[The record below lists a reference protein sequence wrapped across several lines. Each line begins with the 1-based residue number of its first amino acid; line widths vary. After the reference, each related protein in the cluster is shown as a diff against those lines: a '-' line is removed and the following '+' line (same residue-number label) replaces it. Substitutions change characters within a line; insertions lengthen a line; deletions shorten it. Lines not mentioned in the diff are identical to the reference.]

1 MNLEFKQ
8 QGYED
13 IKYWADKS
21 PDKARHILSMIR
33 ELMDAPDKVLPPPE
47 PLKNELAGW
56 FSCPIDTKH
65 RLVFRKDSERIEIA
79 QVRCHN

>member
-13 IKYWADKS
+13 MRYWADAN
-21 PDKARHILSMIR
+21 PGKARRILEMIR
-33 ELMDAPDKVLPPPE
+33 ELMESPEKVRPKPE

-56 FSCPIDTKH
+56 FSRPIDSKH
-65 RLVFRKDSERIEIA
+65 RLVFRKDSNRIEIA
-79 QVRCHN
+79 QVRCHT